1 MAQKKSGQIF
11 AAAQQIGKSLF
22 LPIAILPFAG
32 ILLGIGSSFT
42 NETTIATYGLSG
54 ILHPGSLL
62 YGLMMMLNYAGNAI
76 FGNLALIFALAVALG
91 MAKKE
96 KGVAVLSSGIF
107 YLVMLTTINVL
118 LTLNGSIVD
127 GQVADT
133 VKDGAIASVL
143 GIQTLQMGVF
153 GGIIAGVIAAMLCNK
168 FYKTQL
174 PDALSFF
181 AGTRFVPIVCM
192 VFGIVTGAIL
202 FVVWPIVQNGIYA
215 LGGLVQA
222 SGYAG
227 TFIYGCIERALIPFG
242 LHHIFYMPFWQTG
255 VGGSAVI
262 DGINV
267 MGAQN
272 IFFAQL
278 ASPETTQFSVD
289 ACRFLTGKYP
299 FMMGGLPGAALA
311 MYVCA
316 RPEKKKQ
323 TGSLLFSVALTSFL
337 TGVTEPIEFTFLFL
351 APALFAIHVVFA
363 GLSFMTCHILN
374 ICVGT
379 TFSDGLIDLIL
390 YGVLPGQAKSN
401 WMMLIPVIAVY
412 FVLYF
417 FVFRFFI
424 LKWNLKTPGRE
435 DDGEEVRMISK
446 EEYRQATGV
455 GVAGG
460 KAAVAAANFD
470 EKSATILRGVGG
482 VDNLVD
488 IDCCATRLRLTLVDG
503 GKVNEA
509 LLKSTGASGVVIKGA
524 GIQVIYGPSVT
535 IVKSNFEE
543 FVEQVRS
550 GAIPESMVM
559 GAEEKPAEE
568 APAKAE
574 TPKLKDVVLGA
585 HMNGRMLLM
594 TEVQDEAFASCA
606 LGDGVAIE
614 PSEGKLYAP
623 ADATVVNVFDTKHAI
638 GLAIGDEMEL
648 LLHVGIDTV
657 KLGGKHFEAHVKEGQ
672 EVKKGDLL
680 VSFDMDA
687 IKKEGYLC
695 TTPMIVCNTDEYS
708 SIKPLVTGEVKA
720 GQNLLDVK
728 G

>member
-118 LTLNGSIVD
+118 LTLDGSIVD

-559 GAEEKPAEE
+559 GVEEKPAEE

>member
-559 GAEEKPAEE
+559 GVEEKPAEE